1 MTSQQDKKNS
11 QVLDEKIVDVLQKW
25 KGSRRL
31 VIVVVAIGLL
41 LDNMLLTSVG
51 KKNYHS
57 FVCFNYAFIKIS
69 TKDVL

>member
-51 KKNYHS
+51 KKNYH
-57 FVCFNYAFIKIS
+57 
-69 TKDVL
+69 